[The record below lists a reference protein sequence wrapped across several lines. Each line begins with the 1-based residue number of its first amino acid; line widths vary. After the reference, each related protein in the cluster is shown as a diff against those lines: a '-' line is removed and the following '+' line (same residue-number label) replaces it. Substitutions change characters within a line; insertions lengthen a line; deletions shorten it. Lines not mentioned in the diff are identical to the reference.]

1 MVTVEH
7 VDFSYNG
14 EDAVLSDI
22 NLTIREYDFMA
33 VIGPNG
39 GGKSTLIRLILGL
52 LKPDKGRIRVL
63 GERPG
68 KLTQALGYVPQNVH
82 TNADFPITALDV
94 VLMGCLGTGGPFGQS
109 RRTRKECEKDGLAT
123 LEHLGMTKHAR
134 KKIGELSGGQRQRVF
149 VARSLMTRPRLL
161 LLDEPTAGI
170 DSGGRT
176 DFLNLLQTL
185 NKDVAI
191 VVVTHDLFA
200 VSGYVKSVAC
210 VNHRLHYH
218 PQEELEGQ
226 TLEAMYNCT
235 VEDVC
240 RVQVLAQGLPGAGL
254 KRSGDADGN
263 P

>member
-1 MVTVEH
+1 M
-7 VDFSYNG
+7 DFSYNG
-14 EDAVLSDI
+14 EALVLSDI
-22 NLTIREYDFMA
+22 NLTIREHDFMA

-52 LKPDKGRIRVL
+52 LKPDKGQIRVL
-63 GERPG
+63 GEPPG

-82 TNADFPITALDV
+82 INDHFPITALDV
-94 VLMGCLGTGGPFGQS
+94 VLMGCLGTGRHFGRS
-109 RRTRKECEKDGLAT
+109 GLPRKACEKKGLAT
-123 LEHLGMTKHAR
+123 LERLGMAKHAR

-149 VARSLMTRPRLL
+149 IARALMTRPRLL

-170 DSGGRT
+170 DSGGRR
-176 DFLNLLQTL
+176 DFLNLLETL

-218 PQEELEGQ
+218 SQEEIQGQSLE
-226 TLEAMYNCT
+226 TMYDCS